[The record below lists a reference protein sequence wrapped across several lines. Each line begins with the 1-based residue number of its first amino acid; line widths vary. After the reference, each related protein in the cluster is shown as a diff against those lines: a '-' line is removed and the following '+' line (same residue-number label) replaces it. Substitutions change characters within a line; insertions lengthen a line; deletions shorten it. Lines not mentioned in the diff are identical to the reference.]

1 MAGAELQRENIA
13 VKTECPA
20 TLPEIFTDRHKILQ
34 ILINLI
40 TNARQALGEK
50 PRNERIL
57 RITATCGDGEN
68 LVRIIVRDNGC
79 GIAPENMT
87 LIFNHGFT
95 TKKSGHGFGLHS
107 SANAAKEVGGNLTA
121 TSDGQGLGAVFTLEL
136 PVKIAAQEPMPAI

>member
-1 MAGAELQRENIA
+1 M
-13 VKTECPA
+13 
-20 TLPEIFTDRHKILQ
+20 
-34 ILINLI
+34 
-40 TNARQALGEK
+40 
-50 PRNERIL
+50 
-57 RITATCGDGEN
+57 
-68 LVRIIVRDNGC
+68 RDNGC

-136 PVKIAAQEPMPAI
+136 PIKIAAQEPMPAI